1 MKIALI
7 GDVHANLPALESV
20 LAHIRQQNVTAVWN
34 TGDFVGYNAFPNEV
48 INQLRQVDAVS
59 IVGNYDLKVLKFKKK
74 KAKWK
79 QAKCPLK
86 YQAFKWTYKTLTKEN
101 GNYLHSL
108 PKERRF
114 RIIDWRIMLIHGS
127 PAAINEALTPHTS
140 DQRFRELAQMSG
152 SDVVICGHSHRPF
165 ARQIGGVWF
174 INPGSVGRP
183 DDGDPRATY
192 AILQLESD
200 KLRVKHYRLGYDIDR
215 AVKAIRQNNLPEAF
229 GEMLRQGRNLNE
241 VLAENNGEANN
252 VQQPTTA

>member
-7 GDVHANLPALESV
+7 GDVHANLPALEAV
-20 LAHIRQQNVTAVWN
+20 LAHAGQQNVDAIWN

-48 INQLRQVDAVS
+48 IDQLRQMDAVS

-86 YQAFKWTYKTLTKEN
+86 YQAFKWAYKTLTKEN

-114 RIIDWRIMLIHGS
+114 RINDWRILLIHGS

-140 DQRFRELAQMSG
+140 DQRFRELARMSD

-183 DDGDPRATY
+183 DDGNPRASY
-192 AILQLESD
+192 AIMQIEPG
-200 KLRVKHYRLGYDIDR
+200 KLRIKHYRLGYDIDR
-215 AVKAIRQNNLPEAF
+215 AVAAIQQNNLPEVFAR
-229 GEMLRQGRNLNE
+229 MLWQGRNLDE
-241 VLAENNGEANN
+241 ILSNNYQEASN
-252 VQQPTTA
+252 VQ